1 MPDQPD
7 HPTDVPQNF
16 ERQILMLLLW
26 SGGSSTEE
34 WWSLEDL
41 VHRVGDPIVA
51 LDAMHALSNAGL
63 IHRQGEFV
71 FPTRAASY
79 YFELLG

>member
-1 MPDQPD
+1 MSEQPD

-16 ERQILMLLLW
+16 ERQGLMLVLW
-26 SGGSSTEE
+26 ASGPTQDE
-34 WWSLEDL
+34 WWSVEEL
-41 VHRVGDPIVA
+41 VHKVGDPIVA
-51 LDAMHALSNAGL
+51 LDAMSALSNAGL
-63 IHRQGEFV
+63 IHRQGKFV